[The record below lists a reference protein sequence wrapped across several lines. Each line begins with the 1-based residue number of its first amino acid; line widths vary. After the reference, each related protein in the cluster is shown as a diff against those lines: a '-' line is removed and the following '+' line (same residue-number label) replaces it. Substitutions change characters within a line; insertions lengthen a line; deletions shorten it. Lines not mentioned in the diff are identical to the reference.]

1 MQEQNMQEEPVH
13 EEIVHEEIV
22 VKDYKKADRLMK
34 SEAARARRKS
44 IKETLETK
52 ILHEW
57 AKARRDKKAAK
68 KK

>member
-1 MQEQNMQEEPVH
+1 MQEEH
-13 EEIVHEEIV
+13 MQEETIVEGIV
-22 VKDYKKADRLMK
+22 VKDTKKADRMMR
-34 SEAARARRKS
+34 SEAARVRRKS
-44 IKETLETK
+44 LKETLETK

>member
-1 MQEQNMQEEPVH
+1 MQEQNMQEETVKD
-13 EEIVHEEIV
+13 EIV
-22 VKDYKKADRLMK
+22 VKDYKKADRMMR
-34 SEAARARRKS
+34 SEAARAKRKS
-44 IKETLETK
+44 LKETVEKK

>member
-1 MQEQNMQEEPVH
+1 MQEQNMQEETVH
-13 EEIVHEEIV
+13 EEIP
-22 VKDYKKADRLMK
+22 VKDYKKADRMLK

-44 IKETLETK
+44 IKETIETK

-57 AKARRDKKAAK
+57 AKARREKKAAK

>member
-1 MQEQNMQEEPVH
+1 MQKEHMQEETV
-13 EEIVHEEIV
+13 VEEIV
-22 VKDYKKADRLMK
+22 VKDTKKADRIMR
-34 SEAARARRKS
+34 SEAARARRKAL
-44 IKETLETK
+44 KETLETK

>member
-1 MQEQNMQEEPVH
+1 MQEEH
-13 EEIVHEEIV
+13 MQEETIVEEIV
-22 VKDYKKADRLMK
+22 VKDAKKADRIMR
-34 SEAARARRKS
+34 SEAARARRKAL
-44 IKETLETK
+44 KETIETK

>member
-1 MQEQNMQEEPVH
+1 MQAQNMQEETVH
-13 EEIVHEEIV
+13 EEIP
-22 VKDYKKADRLMK
+22 VKDYKKADRMLR

-44 IKETLETK
+44 IKETIETK

-57 AKARRDKKAAK
+57 AKARREKKAAK

>member
-1 MQEQNMQEEPVH
+1 MQAQNMQEETVH
-13 EEIVHEEIV
+13 EEIP
-22 VKDYKKADRLMK
+22 VKDYKKADRMLK

-44 IKETLETK
+44 IKETIETK

-57 AKARRDKKAAK
+57 AKARREKKAAK

>member
-1 MQEQNMQEEPVH
+1 MQKEHMQEETV
-13 EEIVHEEIV
+13 VEEIV
-22 VKDYKKADRLMK
+22 VKDTKKADRIMR
-34 SEAARARRKS
+34 SEAARARRKAL
-44 IKETLETK
+44 KETIETK

>member
-1 MQEQNMQEEPVH
+1 MQEQNMQEETVKD
-13 EEIVHEEIV
+13 EIV
-22 VKDYKKADRLMK
+22 VKDYKKADRMMR
-34 SEAARARRKS
+34 SEAARAKRKS
-44 IKETLETK
+44 LKETLEKK